1 MTRRYKIDINDVNS
15 FRDVVDKLARAGVA
29 IESSDIRDFVENE
42 RRITVFENAGET
54 MRKIFYRKDDN
65 VNVNKENDTIGG
77 EITVSTTDV
86 VLYGENLTLFTHAL
100 RSANEIEFTSFVDG
114 HTELGLIYTD
124 LMSEGVNQ
132 YEN

>member
-1 MTRRYKIDINDVNS
+1 
-15 FRDVVDKLARAGVA
+15 
-29 IESSDIRDFVENE
+29 
-42 RRITVFENAGET
+42 